1 MSAADGRAPSAWAVR
16 EPADREPD
24 LSDPGSHREHRRDL
38 ALIAPR
44 LPGPPASRSSPLRT
58 NSFPSRGKN
67 RRRLDANSVTETPS
81 PARKGWQTT
90 FGGPA

>member
-38 ALIAPR
+38 ALIAPA
-44 LPGPPASRSSPLRT
+44 LPGRQRHV
-58 NSFPSRGKN
+58 
-67 RRRLDANSVTETPS
+67 RRRFARTRS
-81 PARKGWQTT
+81 PREVRTVDGWMPIQ
-90 FGGPA
+90 